1 MSTTFTL
8 RPIGRSGEGS
18 DSSKWDHV
26 YQYEV
31 LGLPPAQR
39 ATIAEME
46 GRRWKTLRTQD
57 GVQGSWVGEYET
69 AEDAL
74 GALQREIGT

>member
-1 MSTTFTL
+1 MTTLTL

-18 DSSKWDHV
+18 DSSEWTHI

-31 LGLPPAQR
+31 LGLPMEQR

-46 GRRWKTLRTQD
+46 GRKWKTLRTED
-57 GVQGSWVGEYET
+57 GVQGSWTGEYET

-74 GALQREIGT
+74 AALQREIGA